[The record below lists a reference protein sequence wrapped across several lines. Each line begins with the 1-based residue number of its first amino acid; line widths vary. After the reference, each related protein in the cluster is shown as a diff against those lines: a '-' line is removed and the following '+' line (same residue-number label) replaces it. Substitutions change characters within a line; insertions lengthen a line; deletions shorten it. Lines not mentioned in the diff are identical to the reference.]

1 MDYRMRRR
9 MMMQMEGEAEQWDY
23 VLLPDGTGNV
33 ERLAL
38 TVATGDVVMAEYDT
52 TGATKGWGYICDAR
66 NVRNSTYLCL
76 SHNSQIAFFNRESL
90 GGNKWRITM
99 TAPKSGKL
107 VFSDNYQM
115 KGNDGDRFNG
125 SYIKIRLM

>member
-33 ERLAL
+33 ERLSL

-52 TGATKGWGYICDAR
+52 TGATQG
-66 NVRNSTYLCL
+66 
-76 SHNSQIAFFNRESL
+76 
-90 GGNKWRITM
+90 
-99 TAPKSGKL
+99 
-107 VFSDNYQM
+107 
-115 KGNDGDRFNG
+115 
-125 SYIKIRLM
+125 